1 MIHKKL
7 LLALIS
13 IFSVSIS
20 AQQLTI
26 VDYKKAE
33 QQLIK
38 HTSKLITGTIDYPV
52 WADNGDLLYRS
63 HTEKGDRFFK
73 VNPQNKQKVLAFD
86 HNKLAKTLSEITKD
100 KVTADK
106 FPFKKVDFNRRGELE
121 IKIKD
126 TAYRC
131 DLTKYSCK
139 ENKLVNNKNELIA
152 PDGHKAVFI
161 REHNLWLRTFAD
173 YKEVQLTHD
182 GIKNFGYATNNAGW
196 ARRDT
201 PVVKWSPDSK
211 KLTTFKHDSRHV
223 GDMAVVSTSVGH
235 PEIDQWK
242 YPLPGDKD
250 IFTIHR
256 VVIDVEQGNV
266 INLDMKPDAHRS
278 TITDHVA
285 GRDGSLLDIDWS
297 EDSQSFAFVSS
308 TRDHKTATLKIANAS
323 TGAVQTVY
331 SETKES
337 FYESG
342 IGGINW
348 RYLEESNQA
357 IWFSQ
362 HSDWGHLYLVDLNT
376 GKIKN
381 HITQGNWNVLKLL
394 YVDEKSKKLIF
405 TGAGREGGDP
415 YFHYLYSVNID
426 GTGLTLLT
434 PEKKHHRITLSKDGQ
449 NF

>member
-139 ENKLVNNKNELIA
+139 EN
-152 PDGHKAVFI
+152 
-161 REHNLWLRTFAD
+161 
-173 YKEVQLTHD
+173 
-182 GIKNFGYATNNAGW
+182 
-196 ARRDT
+196 
-201 PVVKWSPDSK
+201 
-211 KLTTFKHDSRHV
+211 
-223 GDMAVVSTSVGH
+223 
-235 PEIDQWK
+235 
-242 YPLPGDKD
+242 
-250 IFTIHR
+250 
-256 VVIDVEQGNV
+256 
-266 INLDMKPDAHRS
+266 
-278 TITDHVA
+278 
-285 GRDGSLLDIDWS
+285 
-297 EDSQSFAFVSS
+297 SF
-308 TRDHKTATLKIANAS
+308 
-323 TGAVQTVY
+323 
-331 SETKES
+331 
-337 FYESG
+337 
-342 IGGINW
+342 
-348 RYLEESNQA
+348 
-357 IWFSQ
+357 
-362 HSDWGHLYLVDLNT
+362 
-376 GKIKN
+376 
-381 HITQGNWNVLKLL
+381 
-394 YVDEKSKKLIF
+394 
-405 TGAGREGGDP
+405 
-415 YFHYLYSVNID
+415 
-426 GTGLTLLT
+426 
-434 PEKKHHRITLSKDGQ
+434 
-449 NF
+449 